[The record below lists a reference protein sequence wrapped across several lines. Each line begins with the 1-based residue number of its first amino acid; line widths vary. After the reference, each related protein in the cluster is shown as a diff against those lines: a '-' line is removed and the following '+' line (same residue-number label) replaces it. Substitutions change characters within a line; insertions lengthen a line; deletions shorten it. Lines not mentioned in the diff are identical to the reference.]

1 MRHTPEAGAVCGNS
15 ASRSLNLLIQS
26 GNGGGMG
33 MFTGF
38 PSLDHAEKI
47 FCNFYSE
54 PPPDTPRARWHPGQP
69 RMAGRQLNDLDW
81 PRHRW
86 TMKTL
91 SIFHQQIK

>member
-26 GNGGGMG
+26 GNGGSMS

-47 FCNFYSE
+47 FRNFYSE

-69 RMAGRQLNDLDW
+69 LQVPG
-81 PRHRW
+81 
-86 TMKTL
+86 L
-91 SIFHQQIK
+91 SELRRCARTIIGAREQ

>member
-26 GNGGGMG
+26 GNGGSMG

-54 PPPDTPRARWHPGQP
+54 PPPDTPPSTMASRSTKDG
-69 RMAGRQLNDLDW
+69 RMPVERLGLAQAPLDYEDIIYF
-81 PRHRW
+81 PS
-86 TMKTL
+86 TD
-91 SIFHQQIK
+91 